1 MRRNQFVRPRYVQ
14 YVQTKQPTLVGHE
27 KSKSTPCKCN
37 QSSQIIVG
45 DPKTNFEEGD
55 LINFK
60 DDIAINPKPKSTK
73 SAKLPKNDKIDFQ
86 SDIEWPPGQAPQ
98 VKRKLEHVQY
108 KIVTATLVHTDN
120 GAKIV
125 VKGVEDPALLSED
138 QKDFIREKVKE
149 VLLME
154 IAKSKKWGKIP
165 SVQSTFQLAIGNFF
179 FTIFFFLILQ
189 SDLDGGILSN

>member
-1 MRRNQFVRPRYVQ
+1 MRRNQFVRPRYVR

-27 KSKSTPCKCN
+27 KSMPTPCKCN

-45 DPKTNFEEGD
+45 DPETNFEKGD

-60 DDIAINPKPKSTK
+60 DDIVIEPKPRSTK

-98 VKRKLEHVQY
+98 VKRKLEHPQY

-138 QKDFIREKVKE
+138 QKDFIREQVKE
-149 VLLME
+149 VLLRE
-154 IAKSKKWGKIP
+154 IAKSKRWGKIP

-179 FTIFFFLILQ
+179 CYLLLLI
-189 SDLDGGILSN
+189 IVRYFPTNHI